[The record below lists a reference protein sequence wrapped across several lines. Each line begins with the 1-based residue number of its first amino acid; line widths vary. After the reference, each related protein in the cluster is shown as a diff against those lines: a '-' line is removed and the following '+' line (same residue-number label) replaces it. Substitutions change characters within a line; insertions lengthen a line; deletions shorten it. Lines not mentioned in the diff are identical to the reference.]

1 MAKYNDIKMNKWKNY
16 DDLFVDSLWI
26 IDKRDS
32 TGVHNSKYHG
42 NFIPQIPNQLFRR
55 FTKKGDLILDPFA
68 GSGTSLIE
76 AQRLNR
82 DYLGIELQKKVA
94 DNAAKLLKEEYKTS
108 VKGNIVVGDSATVNI
123 EQELKK
129 LKKKSIQFVI
139 MHPPYWDIIKFSKN
153 KKDLSNAK
161 TLNSFLAMFEK
172 VCDNVLSYLDKDRYF
187 AVVIGDK
194 YTNSQLVPLGFYCMN
209 LLLNKGYI
217 LKSVIVK
224 NFGETKGKNGTQG
237 IWRYRA
243 LAADFYVFKH
253 EYILLFKKSSKKKQ
267 TI

>member
-82 DYLGIELQKKVA
+82 DYLGIELQK
-94 DNAAKLLKEEYKTS
+94 
-108 VKGNIVVGDSATVNI
+108 
-123 EQELKK
+123 
-129 LKKKSIQFVI
+129 
-139 MHPPYWDIIKFSKN
+139 
-153 KKDLSNAK
+153 
-161 TLNSFLAMFEK
+161 
-172 VCDNVLSYLDKDRYF
+172 
-187 AVVIGDK
+187 IG
-194 YTNSQLVPLGFYCMN
+194 
-209 LLLNKGYI
+209 
-217 LKSVIVK
+217 
-224 NFGETKGKNGTQG
+224 
-237 IWRYRA
+237 RA
-243 LAADFYVFKH
+243 HV
-253 EYILLFKKSSKKKQ
+253 
-267 TI
+267 

>member
-108 VKGNIVVGDSATVNI
+108 VKGNIVVGDSVVDKGNI
-123 EQELKK
+123 RAHPKVKISDIGIFQ
-129 LKKKSIQFVI
+129 IAVHI
-139 MHPPYWDIIKFSKN
+139 MHIDVVGMIDFDRISFCIFPPDAVM
-153 KKDLSNAK
+153 L
-161 TLNSFLAMFEK
+161 
-172 VCDNVLSYLDKDRYF
+172 LD
-187 AVVIGDK
+187 
-194 YTNSQLVPLGFYCMN
+194 
-209 LLLNKGYI
+209 
-217 LKSVIVK
+217 VK
-224 NFGETKGKNGTQG
+224 
-237 IWRYRA
+237 
-243 LAADFYVFKH
+243 
-253 EYILLFKKSSKKKQ
+253 
-267 TI
+267 